1 MSHERIAKK
10 DVKKAPLKTMKE
22 KREAKK
28 AKKAARV

>member
-10 DVKKAPLKTMKE
+10 DVRKAPQKTMKE

-28 AKKAARV
+28 AKKAAGK